1 MTAATEAPYAGDRVV
16 YDADSHLME
25 LPGWL
30 VEYADPD
37 VRELIRPLYLGGAG
51 ALADDAIAQAEA
63 RRADGEHA
71 GTVEIMSDKGW
82 HALGAFD
89 AGRAFARIR
98 SARLRGAARVLDV
111 RAHPVPLR

>member
-1 MTAATEAPYAGDRVV
+1 MSAATEAAYAGDRLV

-37 VRELIRPLYLGGAG
+37 VRELIRPLHLGGAG
-51 ALADDAIAQAEA
+51 ALAAAAVNRAET
-63 RRADGEHA
+63 RRDTGALD
-71 GTVEIMSDKGW
+71 TDTSDIMYDKGW

-89 AGRAFARIR
+89 RAERSNALDRLGFA
-98 SARLRGAARVLDV
+98 AQ
-111 RAHPVPLR
+111 